1 MILFVTPCAHLLLSE
16 DIAISNKMRVNA
28 TLLLA
33 AIAACGVEAD
43 AFVSTSTPLVPS
55 SPSTKRV
62 GKRTKM
68 PLTAASSM
76 SRSSQQQMTSWST
89 TALEMSGGEGEAIS
103 TEGTATIPDE
113 IFNLVKSIVGAG
125 VLSLP
130 AGAYIYLISFNH
142 IVISMM
148 IVISMRELNTKML
161 LYTKYL
167 M

>member
-1 MILFVTPCAHLLLSE
+1 
-16 DIAISNKMRVNA
+16 MRVNA

-55 SPSTKRV
+55 SSTKRV
-62 GKRTKM
+62 GKHTKM
-68 PLTAASSM
+68 PLTAASTI
-76 SRSSQQQMTSWST
+76 SRSSQQQMTAWST
-89 TALEMSGGEGEAIS
+89 TALEMSGGEGEAVS

-130 AGAYIYLISFNH
+130 AGAYICFILFNH
-142 IVISMM
+142 IVK
-148 IVISMRELNTKML
+148 SMRELYTIYMMLCTKH
-161 LYTKYL
+161 L
-167 M
+167 MCQKLC

>member
-1 MILFVTPCAHLLLSE
+1 
-16 DIAISNKMRVNA
+16 MRVNA

-55 SPSTKRV
+55 SSTKRV
-62 GKRTKM
+62 GNKHTKM
-68 PLTAASSM
+68 PLTAASTM

-89 TALEMSGGEGEAIS
+89 TALEMSGGDGEVVS

-130 AGAYIYLISFNH
+130 AGAYIYFILNH
-142 IVISMM
+142 ILNST
-148 IVISMRELNTKML
+148 RELDT
-161 LYTKYL
+161 YICCA
-167 M
+167 